1 MSRGSAEKLQ
11 QQEEARKN
19 DFTAKLTSTAAKIPD
34 DYAAEQKSNITTA
47 EMGGI
52 DAGYGNLRDEMMRR
66 SSATGSFAGLPESLA
81 ESNREGIRA
90 KADAGAKLQ
99 ETFANVPVQRALQ
112 QASVF
117 QPAVGGMLYSRN
129 VPTPGPSTLDSIL
142 GAGGAVAGGF
152 ARAMGAG
159 G

>member
-19 DFTAKLTSTAAKIPD
+19 QYTNLITSTAAKIPD
-34 DYAAEQKSNITTA
+34 DYTAQQKADITTA

-52 DAGYGNLRDEMMRR
+52 DAGFGNLKDEMLRR
-66 SSATGSFAGLPESLA
+66 ASATGSFAGLPETLTEA
-81 ESNREGIRA
+81 NLDAARQ
-90 KADAGAKLQ
+90 KAQAGAQLQ

-129 VPTPGPSTLDSIL
+129 VPAPGPSTLDTIL
-142 GAGGAVAGGF
+142 SGATGGLTALTKALG
-152 ARAMGAG
+152 
-159 G
+159 